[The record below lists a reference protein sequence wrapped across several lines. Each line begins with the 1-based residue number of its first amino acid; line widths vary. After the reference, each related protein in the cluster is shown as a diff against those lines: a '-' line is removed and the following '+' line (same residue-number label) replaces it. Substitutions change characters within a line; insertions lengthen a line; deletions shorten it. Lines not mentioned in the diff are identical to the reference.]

1 MVIPSVSALY
11 FVSIFPPMSILF
23 PILRR
28 TETPTL
34 LSSFFLS
41 FMWSVNYILGI
52 LSFWTNIHLSVSAY
66 HVCSIGIGLP
76 HTGLYILDPSICL
89 WISWSNCICTIT
101 IHFYHYFSIIQL
113 EVGNDSPWSSFI
125 VENSF
130 LIYWISIIPNDFS
143 NCSFYLYEELSLN
156 FDGDCIESV
165 DCFWQDGHF
174 Y

>member
-1 MVIPSVSALY
+1 MVFPSVSAPIV
-11 FVSIFPPMSILF
+11 VSIFPHMGNLF
-23 PILRR
+23 PFIRR
-28 TETPTL
+28 TEVSIL
-34 LSSFFLS
+34 WSSCFLS
-41 FMWSVNYILGI
+41 FIWSVNCILGI
-52 LSFWTNIHLSVSAY
+52 LNFWANIHLSVSVY
-66 HVCSIGIGLP
+66 HVCSFVIGLP
-76 HTGLYILDPSICL
+76 HTGLYILDQSICL

-113 EVGNDSPWSSFI
+113 EFGNDSPWSSFI
-125 VENSF
+125 VENIF
-130 LIYWISIIPNDFS
+130 LIYWISVIPNDFS

>member
-1 MVIPSVSALY
+1 M
-11 FVSIFPPMSILF
+11 F

-52 LSFWTNIHLSVSAY
+52 LSFWANIHLSVSAY
-66 HVCSIGIGLP
+66 HVFFFLWD
-76 HTGLYILDPSICL
+76 HTGWYILDLS
-89 WISWSNCICTIT
+89 ISWRHCLCTIT
-101 IHFYHYFSIIQL
+101 IHFYHYFCIIQL
-113 EVGNDSPWSSFI
+113 KVRDDSPWSSFI

-130 LIYWISIIPNDFS
+130 GIFWSFDIPNGFAY
-143 NCSFYLYEELSLN
+143 CSFCLYEELSLN
-156 FDGDCIESV
+156 FDGECMESV
-165 DCFWQDGHF
+165 DCFWEDSHF